1 MAPKKT
7 ALESV
12 CLGCSKKFTNKCASI
27 LCTVCGLWIHKACS
41 GVTDEIFD
49 LLDKQFTATG
59 MAYWAC
65 KPCTVYAQGM
75 NHRMR
80 GIEESIS
87 EVRKTATT
95 NSADL
100 RKVEEQVNEL
110 KLEIKKND
118 NVVTREELEA
128 FKKEMRDESR
138 ERKAR
143 ELNVVMYGV
152 EENREEGKSGR
163 DKWEWDM
170 LTCRNIFRRLDLKLS
185 EENIKFCRRVGEK
198 GPESRPMIVG
208 LYNHR
213 DRSTLLGQ
221 DTRGTELSENSFA
234 PDLTKEQRKED
245 ADLRKEVEDKNNTLS
260 VEDRSKNLAWRLV
273 GPRGERR
280 LVKGVARAQEEG
292 MSRNRGTDR
301 RRMSSRGLS
310 NRGPNLLPPRTGLGR
325 TFGEA
330 MSTRGMRGQD
340 GTLQEE
346 DLMVVAT
353 VGEQTRSRL
362 ASKRKERDEQGA
374 ESSEPPPKH

>member
-1 MAPKKT
+1 
-7 ALESV
+7 
-12 CLGCSKKFTNKCASI
+12 
-27 LCTVCGLWIHKACS
+27 
-41 GVTDEIFD
+41 
-49 LLDKQFTATG
+49 
-59 MAYWAC
+59 
-65 KPCTVYAQGM
+65 
-75 NHRMR
+75 MR

-221 DTRGTELSENSFA
+221 DTRGTELSEISFA

-292 MSRNRGTDR
+292 MSRNIGTDR
-301 RRMSSRGLS
+301 RSMS

>member
-1 MAPKKT
+1 
-7 ALESV
+7 
-12 CLGCSKKFTNKCASI
+12 
-27 LCTVCGLWIHKACS
+27 
-41 GVTDEIFD
+41 
-49 LLDKQFTATG
+49 
-59 MAYWAC
+59 
-65 KPCTVYAQGM
+65 
-75 NHRMR
+75 
-80 GIEESIS
+80 
-87 EVRKTATT
+87 
-95 NSADL
+95 
-100 RKVEEQVNEL
+100 
-110 KLEIKKND
+110 
-118 NVVTREELEA
+118 
-128 FKKEMRDESR
+128 
-138 ERKAR
+138 
-143 ELNVVMYGV
+143 MYGV

-221 DTRGTELSENSFA
+221 DTRGTELSEISFA

-260 VEDRSKNLAWRLV
+260 EEDRSKNLAWRLV